1 MVERL
6 IDFKPIELF
15 YVHCAG
21 RFIVQPQL
29 LMKLDASLKLCAVI
43 DKYWFCKLKAITF
56 RNNYL
61 LANLGGM
68 YCSILIRSSLNVHGA
83 SMTQQRSL
91 HLKIGR
97 TF

>member
-15 YVHCAG
+15 YVRCTG
-21 RFIVQPQL
+21 RFIAQPQL
-29 LMKLDASLKLCAVI
+29 IMKLDASLKLCAVI
-43 DKYWFCKLKAITF
+43 DKYWFCELKAITF

-61 LANLGGM
+61 LANLGCM
-68 YCSILIRSSLNVHGA
+68 YCSVLIRFSLNVDGA
-83 SMTQQRSL
+83 SITQQRSL
-91 HLKIGR
+91 NLKIGR

>member
-1 MVERL
+1 MIERL
-6 IDFKPIELF
+6 IDLKPIEIF
-15 YVHCAG
+15 YVRCGG

-29 LMKLDASLKLCAVI
+29 IMKLDASMKLCAVI

-56 RNNYL
+56 RNSYL
-61 LANLGGM
+61 LANLGCI
-68 YCSILIRSSLNVHGA
+68 YCSILIRSSLNVDGA

-91 HLKIGR
+91 HFKIGR